1 MKGLNLNMATAGM
14 IEDFIKEEKNGEVIW
29 SLGGFVEDKG
39 MYSPLSAIK
48 EFLMY
53 YWGFFGFGSKTEAV
67 NYTVNQLPNQ
77 RIEFQ
82 SYCN

>member
-48 EFLMY
+48 EFLKF
-53 YWGFFGFGSKTEAV
+53 YWNIFGFGSKTEAI
-67 NYTVNQLPNQ
+67 NYTVNQLPKQ
-77 RIEFQ
+77 KIEFQ
-82 SYCN
+82 GYCN

>member
-1 MKGLNLNMATAGM
+1 MKDLKVNVATMGM
-14 IEDFIKEEKNGEVIW
+14 VEDFIKEEKNGEVMW

-53 YWGFFGFGSKTEAV
+53 YWSFFGFMSKNEAV
-67 NYTVNQLPNQ
+67 QYSVNQLPSKEV
-77 RIEFQ
+77 EFS
-82 SYCN
+82 SYC

>member
-1 MKGLNLNMATAGM
+1 MKGLSLNLATVGM
-14 IEDFIKEEKNGEVIW
+14 VEDFIEEEKNSEVNW

-53 YWGFFGFGSKTEAV
+53 YWNIFGFMSKTEAV
-67 NYTVNQLPNQ
+67 KYTVERLPKEVT
-77 RIEFQ
+77 EFRN
-82 SYCN
+82 CC